1 MSPRIIYNDSDVELL
16 ARIMKAEALGEGEEG
31 MLMVGNVVVNRVV
44 ANCDVFKNTRT
55 ISEVIYQK
63 NAFSGV
69 GQPLFNQP
77 VNAKEKELALRN
89 IDGYRI
95 ELCGKTSQFLNFCFD
110 QLTGFMQMHM
120 PRNKLGKGIDNRD
133 NRFAK
138 LFFFH
143 SIRTP

>member
-1 MSPRIIYNDSDVELL
+1 MSPRILYNDSDVDLL

-44 ANCDVFKNTRT
+44 ANCDVFKDTRT
-55 ISEVIYQK
+55 ISEVVYQK

-95 ELCGKTSQFLNFCFD
+95 EPATNALWFKNPGSNISCPQQFYGELSGRYKNHCFYAP
-110 QLTGFMQMHM
+110 G
-120 PRNKLGKGIDNRD
+120 
-133 NRFAK
+133 AK
-138 LFFFH
+138 LNCDL
-143 SIRTP
+143 

>member
-1 MSPRIIYNDSDVELL
+1 MHLSPRIQYNDSDIDLL

-44 ANCDVFKNTRT
+44 ANCDVFKNTRN
-55 ISEVIYQK
+55 ISEVVYQK

-77 VNAKEKELALRN
+77 VNAKERELALRN

-95 ELCGKTSQFLNFCFD
+95 EPATNALWFKNPGSNTPCPEQFYGELSGRYKNHCFYSPGGKQNCDL
-110 QLTGFMQMHM
+110 
-120 PRNKLGKGIDNRD
+120 
-133 NRFAK
+133 
-138 LFFFH
+138 
-143 SIRTP
+143 

>member
-1 MSPRIIYNDSDVELL
+1 MSPRILYNDSDVDLL
-16 ARIMKAEALGEGEEG
+16 ARIMKAEALGEGEGG

-44 ANCDVFKNTRT
+44 ANCDVFKDTRT
-55 ISEVIYQK
+55 ISEVVYQK

-95 ELCGKTSQFLNFCFD
+95 EPATNALWFKNPGSNVSCPQQFYGELSGRYKNHCFYAP
-110 QLTGFMQMHM
+110 G
-120 PRNKLGKGIDNRD
+120 
-133 NRFAK
+133 AK
-138 LFFFH
+138 LNCDL
-143 SIRTP
+143 

>member
-1 MSPRIIYNDSDVELL
+1 MSPRILYNDSDVDLL

-31 MLMVGNVVVNRVV
+31 MLMVGNVIVNRVV
-44 ANCDVFKNTRT
+44 ANCDVFKDTRT
-55 ISEVIYQK
+55 ISEVVYQK

-95 ELCGKTSQFLNFCFD
+95 EPATNALWFKNPGSNVSCPQQFYGELSGRYKNHCFYAP
-110 QLTGFMQMHM
+110 G
-120 PRNKLGKGIDNRD
+120 
-133 NRFAK
+133 AK
-138 LFFFH
+138 LNCDL
-143 SIRTP
+143 

>member
-1 MSPRIIYNDSDVELL
+1 MSPRILYNDSDVDLL

-55 ISEVIYQK
+55 ISEVVYQK

-69 GQPLFNQP
+69 GQRLFNQP
-77 VNAKEKELALRN
+77 INAKERELALRN

-95 ELCGKTSQFLNFCFD
+95 EPAYNALWFKNPGSGRPCPENFYGSLSGRFKNHCFYAP
-110 QLTGFMQMHM
+110 G
-120 PRNKLGKGIDNRD
+120 
-133 NRFAK
+133 AK
-138 LFFFH
+138 LNCDL
-143 SIRTP
+143 

>member
-1 MSPRIIYNDSDVELL
+1 MSPRILYNDSDVDLL

-44 ANCDVFKNTRT
+44 ANCDVFKDTRT
-55 ISEVIYQK
+55 ISEVVYQK

-95 ELCGKTSQFLNFCFD
+95 EPATNALWFKNLGSNVSCPQQFYGELSGRYKNHCFYAP
-110 QLTGFMQMHM
+110 G
-120 PRNKLGKGIDNRD
+120 
-133 NRFAK
+133 AK
-138 LFFFH
+138 LNCDL
-143 SIRTP
+143 

>member
-1 MSPRIIYNDSDVELL
+1 MSPRILYNDSDVDLL

-44 ANCDVFKNTRT
+44 ANCDVFKDTRT
-55 ISEVIYQK
+55 ISEVVYQK

-95 ELCGKTSQFLNFCFD
+95 EPATNALWFKNPCSNVSCPQQFYGELSGRYKNHCFYAP
-110 QLTGFMQMHM
+110 G
-120 PRNKLGKGIDNRD
+120 
-133 NRFAK
+133 AK
-138 LFFFH
+138 LNCDL
-143 SIRTP
+143 

>member
-1 MSPRIIYNDSDVELL
+1 MSPRILYNDSDVDLL

-44 ANCDVFKNTRT
+44 ANCDAFKDTRT
-55 ISEVIYQK
+55 ISEVVYQK

-95 ELCGKTSQFLNFCFD
+95 EPATNALWFKNPGSNVSCPQQFYGELSGRYKNHCFYAP
-110 QLTGFMQMHM
+110 G
-120 PRNKLGKGIDNRD
+120 
-133 NRFAK
+133 AK
-138 LFFFH
+138 LNCDL
-143 SIRTP
+143 

>member
-1 MSPRIIYNDSDVELL
+1 MYPRILYNDSDVDLL

-44 ANCDVFKNTRT
+44 ANCDVFKDTRT
-55 ISEVIYQK
+55 ISEVVYQK

-95 ELCGKTSQFLNFCFD
+95 EPATNALWFKNPGSNVSCPQQFYGELSGRYKNHCFYAP
-110 QLTGFMQMHM
+110 G
-120 PRNKLGKGIDNRD
+120 
-133 NRFAK
+133 AK
-138 LFFFH
+138 LNCDL
-143 SIRTP
+143 

>member
-1 MSPRIIYNDSDVELL
+1 MSPRILYNDSDVDLL
-16 ARIMKAEALGEGEEG
+16 ARIMKAEALGEGEEC

-95 ELCGKTSQFLNFCFD
+95 EPATNALWFKNPG
-110 QLTGFMQMHM
+110 
-120 PRNKLGKGIDNRD
+120 RN
-133 NRFAK
+133 
-138 LFFFH
+138 
-143 SIRTP
+143 

>member
-1 MSPRIIYNDSDVELL
+1 MSPRILYNDSDVDLL

-44 ANCDVFKNTRT
+44 ATCDVFKDTRT
-55 ISEVIYQK
+55 ISEVVYQK

-95 ELCGKTSQFLNFCFD
+95 EPATNALWFKNPGSNVSCPQQFYGELSGRYKNHCFYAP
-110 QLTGFMQMHM
+110 G
-120 PRNKLGKGIDNRD
+120 
-133 NRFAK
+133 AK
-138 LFFFH
+138 LNCDL
-143 SIRTP
+143 

>member
-1 MSPRIIYNDSDVELL
+1 MSPRILYNDSNVDLL

-44 ANCDVFKNTRT
+44 ANCDVFKDTRT
-55 ISEVIYQK
+55 ISEVVYQK

-95 ELCGKTSQFLNFCFD
+95 EPATNALWFKNPGSNVSCPQQFYGELSGRYKNHCFYAP
-110 QLTGFMQMHM
+110 G
-120 PRNKLGKGIDNRD
+120 
-133 NRFAK
+133 AK
-138 LFFFH
+138 LNCDL
-143 SIRTP
+143 

>member
-1 MSPRIIYNDSDVELL
+1 MSPTILYNDSDVDLL
-16 ARIMKAEALGEGEEG
+16 ARIMKAEALGQGEEG

-44 ANCDVFKNTRT
+44 ANCDVFKDTRT
-55 ISEVIYQK
+55 ISEVVYQK

-95 ELCGKTSQFLNFCFD
+95 EPATNALWFKNPGSNVSCPQQFYGELSGRYKNHCFYAP
-110 QLTGFMQMHM
+110 G
-120 PRNKLGKGIDNRD
+120 
-133 NRFAK
+133 AK
-138 LFFFH
+138 LNCDL
-143 SIRTP
+143 

>member
-1 MSPRIIYNDSDVELL
+1 MSPRILYNDSDVDLL

-55 ISEVIYQK
+55 ISEVVYQK

-77 VNAKEKELALRN
+77 INAKERELALRN
-89 IDGYRI
+89 IDGYRV
-95 ELCGKTSQFLNFCFD
+95 EPAYNALWFKNPGGGRPCPENFYGSLSGRFKNHCFYAP
-110 QLTGFMQMHM
+110 G
-120 PRNKLGKGIDNRD
+120 
-133 NRFAK
+133 AK
-138 LFFFH
+138 LNCDL
-143 SIRTP
+143 

>member
-1 MSPRIIYNDSDVELL
+1 MSPRILYNDSDVDLL

-44 ANCDVFKNTRT
+44 ANCDVFKDTRT
-55 ISEVIYQK
+55 ISEVVYQK

-95 ELCGKTSQFLNFCFD
+95 EPATNALWFKNPGSNVSCPQQFYGELSGRYNNHCFYAP
-110 QLTGFMQMHM
+110 G
-120 PRNKLGKGIDNRD
+120 
-133 NRFAK
+133 AK
-138 LFFFH
+138 LNCDL
-143 SIRTP
+143 

>member
-1 MSPRIIYNDSDVELL
+1 MSPRILYNDSDVDLL

-44 ANCDVFKNTRT
+44 ANCDVFKDTRT
-55 ISEVIYQK
+55 ISEVVYQK

-95 ELCGKTSQFLNFCFD
+95 EPATNALWFKNPGSSVSCPQQFYGELSGRYKNHCFYAP
-110 QLTGFMQMHM
+110 G
-120 PRNKLGKGIDNRD
+120 
-133 NRFAK
+133 AK
-138 LFFFH
+138 LNCDL
-143 SIRTP
+143 

>member
-1 MSPRIIYNDSDVELL
+1 MSPRILYNDSDVDLL

-31 MLMVGNVVVNRVV
+31 MLMVGNVVINRVV
-44 ANCDVFKNTRT
+44 ANCDVFKDTRT
-55 ISEVIYQK
+55 ISEVVYQK

-95 ELCGKTSQFLNFCFD
+95 EPATNALWFKNPGSNVSCPQQFYGELSGRYKNHCFYAP
-110 QLTGFMQMHM
+110 G
-120 PRNKLGKGIDNRD
+120 
-133 NRFAK
+133 AK
-138 LFFFH
+138 LNCDL
-143 SIRTP
+143 